1 MATAIPWC
9 GDMATKKTI
18 RVQIYEALIA
28 GVLSVLSDSS
38 WGISA
43 KNVVSE
49 PNSAGQQEDL
59 ISFRILV
66 YNQQMGMIPQTL
78 RSASEYSDPY
88 LSIQDVRSVVTVRAH
103 GSKAWAWLDTWLQSL
118 EDVSVIEY
126 FKTLGF
132 SVESDLTGIRD
143 VSAIMGAREQT
154 IGTASIAVSCRA
166 IRERVITLAEQIEV
180 TSNLS
185 DTSETQTII
194 ITETL

>member
-1 MATAIPWC
+1 MATATPWC
-9 GDMATKKTI
+9 GDMTTMKTI
-18 RVQIYEALIA
+18 RVQIYEGLIA
-28 GVLSVLSDSS
+28 GVLSVLSDSA
-38 WGISA
+38 WGIAA

-66 YNQQMGMIPQTL
+66 YNEQLGMIPQTL
-78 RSASEYSDPY
+78 RSASDYTDPY
-88 LSIQDVRSVVTVRAH
+88 LSIQDVQSIVSVQAH

-126 FKTLGF
+126 FRALGF
-132 SVESDLTGIRD
+132 AVESDYAGIRD
-143 VSAIMGAREQT
+143 VSAIVGAREQT

-166 IRERVITLAEQIEV
+166 IRERVITLAEEIEV
-180 TSNLS
+180 TTSVS